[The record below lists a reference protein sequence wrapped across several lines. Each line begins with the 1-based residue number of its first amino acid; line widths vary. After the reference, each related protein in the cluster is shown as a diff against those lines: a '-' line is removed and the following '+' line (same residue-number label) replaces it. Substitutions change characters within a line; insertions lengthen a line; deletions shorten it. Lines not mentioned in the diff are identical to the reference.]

1 MAEEKKVKETAKE
14 EVKVAVEEVVRETTK
29 EDKDIIGLKEAKVE
43 KDFKEVEKDSKANK
57 VFEAKNVKTSKKKGT
72 VISVGKVSIV
82 VKGEKGEG
90 LKLFGYKG
98 VKVGDTVEY

>member
-1 MAEEKKVKETAKE
+1 MAEEKKNKE
-14 EVKVAVEEVVRETTK
+14 VVQEVVRDTTK
-29 EDKDIIGLKEAKVE
+29 EDRELVGLKEAKVE
-43 KDFKEVEKDSKANK
+43 KDSKVNK
-57 VFEAKNVKTSKKKGT
+57 VSEAKNVKTSKKKGT

>member
-1 MAEEKKVKETAKE
+1 MAEEKKVKETVKETAKE

-29 EDKDIIGLKEAKVE
+29 EDKDIVGLKEAK
-43 KDFKEVEKDSKANK
+43 VEKDSKANK
-57 VFEAKNVKTSKKKGT
+57 VFEAKNAKSDKKKGT

-82 VKGEKGEG
+82 VRGENGEG